1 VTKKKPTKLDVIAE
15 VCPDA
20 LKMDG
25 YDDCVIGLCHQ
36 FGRPP
41 VIAYDRD
48 KVIKKL
54 MKDMTWEEAEEFFE
68 FNQIGAYMGEYTPV
82 FIATKI

>member
-1 VTKKKPTKLDVIAE
+1 MPKKSMLDVIAE
-15 VCPDA
+15 EYPEA

-25 YDDCVIGLCHQ
+25 YDDCILGVCHQ
-36 FGRPP
+36 YGRPA

-54 MKDMTWEEAEEFFE
+54 MKDMSREEAEEWYE
-68 FNQIGAYMGEYTPV
+68 YNQIGSWLGENTPV
-82 FIATKI
+82 FVSTKI

>member
-1 VTKKKPTKLDVIAE
+1 MTKKKPTKLDVIAE
-15 VCPDA
+15 VCPEA

-25 YDDCVIGLCHQ
+25 YDDCIMGLCHQ

-54 MKDMTWEEAEEFFE
+54 MKDMTWEEAEEYFE
-68 FNQIGAYMGEYTPV
+68 FNQIGAYMGEHTPV
-82 FIATKI
+82 FISTKI